1 MNHTTDPGKPEDRD
15 RHPFLYCQAN
25 DKFPFS
31 VIEYGKYVR
40 KEARPMNS
48 VFFMLNDMSTR
59 DYAVHTHHV
68 HFRFH
73 ARNDGF
79 TGTVQAPGID

>member
-1 MNHTTDPGKPEDRD
+1 
-15 RHPFLYCQAN
+15 
-25 DKFPFS
+25 
-31 VIEYGKYVR
+31 
-40 KEARPMNS
+40 MNS

-59 DYAVHTHHV
+59 DYATHLHQGMYC
-68 HFRFH
+68 FH

>member
-1 MNHTTDPGKPEDRD
+1 
-15 RHPFLYCQAN
+15 
-25 DKFPFS
+25 
-31 VIEYGKYVR
+31 
-40 KEARPMNS
+40 MNS